1 MLLTGVLHG
10 LLGTRSVAEG
20 EKRSHLMSDHMLLG
34 ASLTAI
40 LATEIGLGL
49 LDLKRA
55 LEQKSLEAFRL
66 FSVLAGKLQL
76 LKGYERSVHLFL
88 SNACVNCRSRC
99 LHVTAALL
107 QRPIYVYFLDLL
119 KECSSFFN

>member
-1 MLLTGVLHG
+1 MLLPGVLHA
-10 LLGTRSVAEG
+10 LLGTRTVAGE

-55 LEQKSLEAFRL
+55 LEQKSIEAFRL
-66 FSVLAGKLQL
+66 FSVLSGKLQP
-76 LKGYERSVHLFL
+76 LKNTE
-88 SNACVNCRSRC
+88 
-99 LHVTAALL
+99 
-107 QRPIYVYFLDLL
+107 
-119 KECSSFFN
+119 